1 MTYQCLDC
9 NRIFTSIGAIQSH
22 SRAKGHG
29 IPECGLCDRIFV
41 DEHALDQHREAV
53 HVFCT
58 PCNRSFRTSA
68 AYQQHLANSSAHQ
81 FDSDTKTVTNSSES
95 DVSEA
100 ETYCYSCNR
109 SFVSNSAL
117 NNHLSYSSAHNWCFV
132 CSRDFASEQALAQH
146 NASPAHKGKSYKCL
160 FCDNMFKTPSSIAM
174 HIESGCHRINRHQV
188 TAAAHK
194 LGIIPQISIP
204 RRIEGL
210 SKQPQL
216 VNWFA
221 NENSFNGYSYECY
234 LCHSTFKTLDRLN
247 QHLNSPTHDE
257 SEFHCPHCG
266 SEFQL
271 ISGLVQ
277 HIESESCGIAR
288 FQHVAKH
295 FESLTQ
301 SFTRLLKL

>member
-1 MTYQCLDC
+1 M
-9 NRIFTSIGAIQSH
+9 S
-22 SRAKGHG
+22 
-29 IPECGLCDRIFV
+29 
-41 DEHALDQHREAV
+41 
-53 HVFCT
+53 
-58 PCNRSFRTSA
+58 
-68 AYQQHLANSSAHQ
+68 
-81 FDSDTKTVTNSSES
+81 
-95 DVSEA
+95 
-100 ETYCYSCNR
+100 
-109 SFVSNSAL
+109 L
-117 NNHLSYSSAHNWCFV
+117 N
-132 CSRDFASEQALAQH
+132 QH
-146 NASPAHKGKSYKCL
+146 NASPAHKGKSYKCP

-188 TAAAHK
+188 TAAAHN

-257 SEFHCPHCG
+257 SEFRCPHCG

-301 SFTRLLKL
+301 SFTRLLKLWIGHCPSWWSHFHVLYAYIDCKPWSWVQQRFLYYTVVIKKCGLCQNMWMIISIVIVILKGNWKLWCNSSMVLLVKLSQVNVTIGSEVYLQLIDKILIKLCTFYRQFLGIQPIFY